1 VFFLTIGYGDY
12 TPTTEA
18 GRPVF
23 IVYALLAVPTITVV
37 VDTVSRNFTAFT
49 VQRVHRIRHQVYE
62 EKDFKIESLTS
73 LVMMA
78 KQKTCETITKDSV
91 DLHHVAQGVTDKLHY
106 MHYHLGKLLAQKL
119 GPDARVVIAAERAR
133 HSLLENQILENGFH
147 WQHHNHREH
156 NPDQIA
162 EHLSEI
168 GKDTRDELE
177 LLVEYRELYAE
188 VLADLLVVREHLVK
202 LEKDLEGQVDG
213 KLKKKLTKEIEELT
227 D

>member
-1 VFFLTIGYGDY
+1 
-12 TPTTEA
+12 
-18 GRPVF
+18 
-23 IVYALLAVPTITVV
+23 
-37 VDTVSRNFTAFT
+37 
-49 VQRVHRIRHQVYE
+49 
-62 EKDFKIESLTS
+62 
-73 LVMMA
+73 
-78 KQKTCETITKDSV
+78 
-91 DLHHVAQGVTDKLHY
+91 